1 MIRDSNMIRLCS
13 CVLFSKTMI
22 DNICFR
28 MTDPYD
34 AFKILMAEVEKHYHF
49 VYDKY
54 TEAEAANND
63 IARARAPVD
72 GDDQQKL

>member
-1 MIRDSNMIRLCS
+1 
-13 CVLFSKTMI
+13 
-22 DNICFR
+22 

-34 AFKILMAEVEKHYHF
+34 AFKILVAEVEKHYHF